1 MATQWTVNSIKAA
14 ARTSGS
20 HWFDPDTMRSFG
32 TEVLPSVYQGRGG
45 VFFVTKDD
53 QYRRELPKRFTVR
66 QFDPADASIG
76 TYSELNQFGDLED
89 AIDMAK
95 EAATK
100 RAGILVPEAAGGVPC
115 VGLGM
120 TETREDFTPVS
131 IIEQFMNDL
140 DAHSSTPRSV
150 TQRDAKAIVT
160 HAGAHHRL
168 MEDLCNGTIETDED
182 GDNPRVSACRA
193 KCEQA
198 AKRLGAKGVVFSG
211 DPRGCT
217 VKLVFEDGFTNDW
230 GKEGYC
236 VPTSLTNAD

>member
-1 MATQWTVNSIKAA
+1 MATQWTVNTIKQA
-14 ARTSGS
+14 ARAAGS

-32 TEVLPSVYQGRGG
+32 TEVLPVVYQGKGG

-66 QFDPADASIG
+66 QFDPADASID
-76 TYSELNQFGDLED
+76 TFSELSQFADADD

-100 RAGILVPEAAGGVPC
+100 RSAILVPEAAGGIPC
-115 VGLGM
+115 VGLGLV
-120 TETREDFTPVS
+120 ETQEAFTPVS
-131 IIEQFMNDL
+131 ILEQFMNDL
-140 DAHSSTPRSV
+140 DAHSTTPGKV
-150 TQRDAKAIVT
+150 TQKDAKSLVT
-160 HAGAHHRL
+160 HAQRHHQYA
-168 MEDLCNGTIETDED
+168 EDCCNGTRDDDDPAQDALVRRIEQT
-182 GDNPRVSACRA
+182 
-193 KCEQA
+193 

-217 VKLVFEDGFTNDW
+217 VKLVFADGFTNDF

-236 VPTSLTNAD
+236 VPTSLTNDD